1 MSRGDP
7 SLDGDDI
14 SLAGPRCNRA
24 RARPTSHS
32 SLLIASHLPLTFPSA
47 LYIHVKHV
55 IATLGLR
62 AGLQLHHAIMAQKRK
77 HSSDLPERPPIE
89 PAIYRSSLIED
100 RDSTFIG
107 LYSPDLKP
115 KELQKLP
122 ELKSASHCM
131 LAWRR
136 ESNQQSLTGN
146 KQYVSGHDDDG
157 EKYGGR
163 KIEQVLNNMKVAG
176 ACVVARWYGG
186 TMLGQVRFAHI
197 ENCASEAVRLWVTSV
212 GEQQAKKRKMEEE
225 VVEKGK
231 LVKALAKRDQSIGVL
246 RALATEKER
255 LAKEA
260 TEEEGNSGRIKSQ
273 PIVVDATRDTVPPSP
288 KKEPSSQTSGID
300 YDSMSVERLRALDK
314 ARDATLAFLL
324 KRIDKAESEL
334 KKAAKSKKEQ
344 TSEPP

>member
-1 MSRGDP
+1 
-7 SLDGDDI
+7 
-14 SLAGPRCNRA
+14 
-24 RARPTSHS
+24 
-32 SLLIASHLPLTFPSA
+32 
-47 LYIHVKHV
+47 
-55 IATLGLR
+55 
-62 AGLQLHHAIMAQKRK
+62 MAQKRK
-77 HSSDLPERPPIE
+77 HSNDLHEKPTSE
-89 PAIYRSSLIED
+89 PSIYRSSPIQD

-107 LYSPDLKP
+107 LYSPDLGP

-122 ELKSASHCM
+122 DLKSASHCM

-136 ESNQQSLTGN
+136 ESNQQSLTST

-163 KIEQVLNNMKVAG
+163 KVEQVLNNMKVVG
-176 ACVVARWYGG
+176 TCVVARWYGG

-197 ENCASEAVRLWVTSV
+197 ENCASEAVQQWVTSV

-231 LVKALAKRDQSIGVL
+231 LVKALAKRDQSISVL
-246 RALATEKER
+246 RALATEKEK

-260 TEEEGNSGRIKSQ
+260 AEEGGAGITKGQ
-273 PIVVDATRDTVPPSP
+273 AVVADATRDTVPPSP
-288 KKEPSSQTSGID
+288 KKEPSSQTGGID

-334 KKAAKSKKEQ
+334 KKRTDPKEGQQ

>member
-1 MSRGDP
+1 
-7 SLDGDDI
+7 
-14 SLAGPRCNRA
+14 
-24 RARPTSHS
+24 
-32 SLLIASHLPLTFPSA
+32 
-47 LYIHVKHV
+47 
-55 IATLGLR
+55 
-62 AGLQLHHAIMAQKRK
+62 MAQKRK
-77 HSSDLPERPPIE
+77 HSGDPSEKPSIE
-89 PAIYRSSLIED
+89 PSIYRSSPIQD

-107 LYSPDLKP
+107 LFSPDLSP

-122 ELKSASHCM
+122 EVKSASHCM

-136 ESNQQSLTGN
+136 ESNQQSLTST
-146 KQYVSGHDDDG
+146 KQYVTGHDDDG

-163 KIEQVLNNMKVAG
+163 KIEQVLNSMKVMG

-197 ENCASEAVRLWVTSV
+197 ENCANEAVRQWVNSV

-225 VVEKGK
+225 VVEKDK

-246 RALATEKER
+246 RALATEKEK

-260 TEEEGNSGRIKSQ
+260 AEKDDSAATVKSQ
-273 PIVVDATRDTVPPSP
+273 AIVVDATRDAVPPSP
-288 KKEPSSQTSGID
+288 RKGPSSQTGGID

-324 KRIDKAESEL
+324 KRIDEAELEL
-334 KKAAKSKKEQ
+334 KKAANAKEESRK
-344 TSEPP
+344 SEPP